1 MSDRTAPGLAPP
13 EARSLQDLL
22 ATEET
27 AYRRLLRLSV
37 RQNRYLRKQDLA
49 RLEANAAEWRRYM
62 PSAET
67 ARTSRETYLKRLGE
81 QHAIERS
88 GLSMSRLARF
98 TRGDHGRALRLCLR
112 FGFAILGL
120 IPGSISFTRSR
131 SVSLVLKVH
140 KFMSGGFFSES

>member
-1 MSDRTAPGLAPP
+1 
-13 EARSLQDLL
+13 
-22 ATEET
+22 
-27 AYRRLLRLSV
+27 LLRLSV

-112 FGFAILGL
+112 
-120 IPGSISFTRSR
+120 TW
-131 SVSLVLKVH
+131 
-140 KFMSGGFFSES
+140 